1 MDCFPSFLF
10 AFFVCPWV
18 SWVSCNFLFTYLFV
32 SLIALLEGEFVSPE
46 VSRVVG
52 HLGTKQPSLPGAF
65 MQRSGA
71 SPLLSCVHINDS
83 VVVWASMQRCGPLPS
98 KRVSDDI
105 LFDTSEHSYFSA
117 KLSVTSTIH

>member
-1 MDCFPSFLF
+1 M
-10 AFFVCPWV
+10 
-18 SWVSCNFLFTYLFV
+18 
-32 SLIALLEGEFVSPE
+32 
-46 VSRVVG
+46 VG

-98 KRVSDDI
+98 KRMYDDI
-105 LFDTSEHSYFSA
+105 LFDTSEHSYFGA
-117 KLSVTSTIH
+117 KLSVTSTIHYRRKGLIALATEKKNVHFSL